1 MDNMIERYVYDVAR
15 RLPEKERE
23 DVKKELRANIYDMLP
38 EGASEEQIKKVLYEL
53 GSPASLAEK
62 YRQKPRYLISPAYYD
77 EYVSVLKWVLP
88 LVGVLVMVI
97 GFAIGAFDAV
107 KADASNYAMIFAEV
121 LSKGISMGISAAFQ
135 VLIWTTLGFV
145 IAERS
150 GEKTEKSGA
159 PSWKIE
165 DLPEVPQDEKTR
177 IPLSESIAQLI
188 VISVFSV
195 LALLFCA
202 GKLPFAMAF
211 SNGGYHFYSIF
222 RESFLALLVPVILVS
237 LAFGVIESIAKIRDR
252 RWTPFVCTAVVAKQ
266 LVDMAMTLYVVNQ
279 RNILT
284 QEFSDFLVQSGVYDA
299 LHVLPNVSGTNVL
312 VVLFCVLIIFGAIS
326 ESIKAI
332 KKTVHPKGK

>member
-23 DVKKELRANIYDMLP
+23 EVKKELRANIYDMLP
-38 EGASEEQIKKVLYEL
+38 DGASEEQIKKVLYEL
-53 GSPASLAEK
+53 GSPVSLAEK
-62 YRQKPRYLISPAYYD
+62 YRQKPKYLISPAYYD

-107 KADASNYAMIFAEV
+107 KAGTNNYAMLMSGVI
-121 LSKGISMGISAAFQ
+121 SKGVSMGLSAAFQ
-135 VLIWTTLGFV
+135 VLVWTTIGFV

-150 GEKTEKSGA
+150 GDKAEKGGA

-165 DLPEVPQDEKTR
+165 DLPEVQQDEKAR

-188 VISVFSV
+188 VITVFSI
-195 LALLFCA
+195 LGLLFCA

-211 SNGGYHFYSIF
+211 SDGGTHFYTIF
-222 RESFLALLVPVILVS
+222 SESFLALLIPVILIS
-237 LAFGVIESIAKIRDR
+237 LAFGVIETVAKIRDR
-252 RWTPFVCTAVVAKQ
+252 RWTPFVCAAVVIKQ
-266 LVDMAMTLYVVNQ
+266 LIDMAMTLYVVNQ
-279 RNILT
+279 PNILSA
-284 QEFSDFLVQSGVYDA
+284 EFRSFLMQTEVNEV
-299 LHVLPNVSGTNVL
+299 LHILPSVNGTNAL
-312 VVLFCVLIIFGAIS
+312 VIAFCVLVIIGAIA

-332 KKTVHPKGK
+332 QKTVRTKGK